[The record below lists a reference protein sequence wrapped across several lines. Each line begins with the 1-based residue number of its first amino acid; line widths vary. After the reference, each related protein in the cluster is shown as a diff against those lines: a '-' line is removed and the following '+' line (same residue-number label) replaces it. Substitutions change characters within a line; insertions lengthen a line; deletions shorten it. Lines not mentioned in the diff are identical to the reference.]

1 MMCIC
6 DALCGCK
13 AVAAAVS
20 LGGMSVFQ
28 SKTLFVCCFALI
40 GDQLVRVC
48 VCSFW

>member
-1 MMCIC
+1 MMCVC

-28 SKTLFVCCFALI
+28 SKVLFVCLFVCF
-40 GDQLVRVC
+40 D
-48 VCSFW
+48 W